1 VIAKLHYGPIKS
13 WETFLNI
20 KLILLSMLKELIGNK
35 IFLAVIIAGLSVQII
50 KILIYFAE
58 NKKLAWKDIVVT
70 GGMPSSHSAFVTSLA
85 TIIYLMEGITTSLV
99 ISLVLAAIV
108 IRDAFGVRRSVGE
121 EGLMLSK
128 IAKNLK
134 LHKKLHYAMG
144 HTPAQVL
151 VGGVLGVV
159 IAYLVYLW

>member
-1 VIAKLHYGPIKS
+1 
-13 WETFLNI
+13 
-20 KLILLSMLKELIGNK
+20 MLKELIGNK
-35 IFLAVIIAGLSVQII
+35 ILLAVLIAGLGVQLI

-70 GGMPSSHSAFVTSLA
+70 GGMPSSHSAFVTSLV
-85 TIIYLMEGITTSLV
+85 TIIYLVEGITTSLV

-159 IAYLVYLW
+159 IAYLVYIW

>member
-1 VIAKLHYGPIKS
+1 MIAKLHYGPLKDK
-13 WETFLNI
+13 ENFLNI
-20 KLILLSMLKELIGNK
+20 KLILFIMLKELIGNK
-35 IFLAVIIAGLSVQII
+35 IFLAVVIAGLGVQII

-58 NKKLAWKDIVVT
+58 NKKLSWKDLLVT
-70 GGMPSSHSAFVTSLA
+70 GGMPSSHSALMTSLV
-85 TIIYLMEGITTSLV
+85 TIIFLIEGTTTSLV

-121 EGLMLSK
+121 EGLLLNK

-151 VGGVLGVV
+151 VGSVLGVV